1 MSIPKEPRQLMINLM
16 YLVLTALLALNVS
29 AEVMNAFFTL
39 EKSMIVSNDIVSR
52 SNQKVLEA
60 IQAEADA
67 YKSDTTKQEVLAKA
81 QQAVAIA
88 DDFHQ
93 YMEGVY
99 DKIFTEAGGED
110 PKKPGQGIP
119 KDKKNKDLTT
129 RILVEGT
136 KAEPAIG
143 QDIYEKIIETR
154 DKLIAL
160 VADDKKEQLRE
171 QMPLG
176 LGIEDWKSNLD
187 PKKAKNKSL
196 TWEAHK
202 FRQLPVAAVIPLFR
216 SWQADCKTSASAVM
230 NAMFAE
236 VQGEV
241 IKFDAFFP
249 VAAAKSSYVLQG
261 DSLK

>member
-1 MSIPKEPRQLMINLM
+1 MKESN
-16 YLVLTALLALNVS
+16 
-29 AEVMNAFFTL
+29 E
-39 EKSMIVSNDIVSR
+39 IVTR

-60 IQAEADA
+60 IKAEADA

-88 DDFHQ
+88 DEFDT

-99 DKIFTEAGGED
+99 TKIFTEAGGED
-110 PKKPGQGIP
+110 PKKPKSGIP

-136 KAEPAIG
+136 KTEAAIG
-143 QDIYEKIIETR
+143 PEIYNRIIDTR

-160 VADDKKEQLRE
+160 VGEDKKAELMAS
-171 QMPLG
+171 MPLG
-176 LGIEDWKSNLD
+176 KGIEDWKADLD

-196 TWEAHK
+196 TWEAYK

-216 SWQADCKTSASAVM
+216 SWQADCKTSASAVLPSVKVV
-230 NAMFAE
+230 E
-236 VQGEV
+236 VQLSAESTV
-241 IKFDAFFP
+241 SKAP
-249 VAAAKSSYVLQG
+249 LLEQYVPAT
-261 DSLK
+261 